1 MTDVDVTE
9 LTTLEATKVSGV
21 ARAANGTPFLVIKAQ
36 AEKEDCPTCKGKGTI
51 MAGNRKCPDCK
62 GTGEVAKAEADE
74 IEDELTGD
82 AAKALEG
89 ACCGDVACEVCGAAK
104 AKLSAADREAL
115 PASSFAFVDK
125 KGGKHLPVH
134 DPGHTKSA
142 LGRFGSQD
150 FSEAKGDPAD
160 AKKKAAGKI
169 LSAAKKHGIE
179 VDDSSEVAEAA
190 KKGAIQDALNGTQEP
205 KEAGHLA
212 TGHSGTSGSV
222 TAGTRAVQGD
232 ASLTLGGQT
241 TSVIPDEA
249 KVTNNPPIPA
259 TTDPRGI
266 VDPEAMRKGFA
277 VASLVDALD
286 RIGEQRQA
294 IKDGRYLQVANPT
307 GAESASPGSM
317 PWESYDSATLAQ
329 VAQCLAGCC
338 NALDAIQ
345 QREAIEAASGN
356 PGDYQDA
363 WDLDEASQA
372 LEYAMGVAARLA
384 FQEAAEGDAAKE
396 QVEKAG
402 RTLNSKN
409 EQALRTARD
418 HLNAVLQGAEDKK
431 AGDAGTSEE
440 DKIVTEVTKTE
451 LAESIASASAAAAV
465 EAVKQIH
472 KQEKKAAKKA
482 VEAAAKNANNG
493 GDISE
498 ADIKPTGQLDADNIN
513 GIPGG
518 GDVDGQYVN
527 KGAEDDPV
535 LKQVQDQLG
544 ELTKDLKDRLGSV
557 EEMVTKI
564 AKRPRPGGPSLDG
577 QARIPAAEGRQGDV
591 AKGVDDAAIEALEK
605 SFEEETDPVRKGQL
619 GEQLTREKLYRVH
632 SIEFGTHAA

>member
-21 ARAANGTPFLVIKAQ
+21 ARAANGTPFLVIKAM

-51 MAGNRKCPDCK
+51 MEGNRKCPDCK
-62 GTGEVAKAEADE
+62 GSGEVAKSDSSEADTQE
-74 IEDELTGD
+74 EEMTEEATKGLW
-82 AAKALEG
+82 
-89 ACCGDVACEVCGAAK
+89 CGDLTCDVCGAAK
-104 AKLSAADREAL
+104 AKLSAADRKEL
-115 PASSFAFVDK
+115 PASKFAYVDP
-125 KGGKHLPVH
+125 KGGKHLPIH
-134 DPGHTKSA
+134 DEGHVKSA
-142 LGRFGSQD
+142 LGRFAQQD
-150 FSEAKGDPAD
+150 FSEADDPKD
-160 AKKKAAGKI
+160 AKQKAASKI
-169 LSAAKKHGIE
+169 KAAAGKHGIE
-179 VDDSSEVAEAA
+179 VDDKSAVAEAA
-190 KKGAIQDALNGTQEP
+190 KKGAVQDALNGTQQP

-212 TGHSGTSGSV
+212 TSHSGTSGSV
-222 TAGTRAVQGD
+222 TAGTQAVQDD
-232 ASLTLGGQT
+232 AALALGGQT

-249 KVTNNPPIPA
+249 KVTDNPPIPA

-286 RIGEQRQA
+286 RIGEQREA

-307 GAESASPGSM
+307 SAESASPGSM

-345 QREAIEAASGN
+345 QREAVEAASGN

-384 FQEAAEGDAAKE
+384 FQEAAEGDAAKGA
-396 QVEKAG
+396 EKAG

-418 HLNAVLQGAEDKK
+418 HLNAVLQGVGDQQ

-465 EAVKQIH
+465 QAVKQLR
-472 KQEKKAAKKA
+472 KQEKK
-482 VEAAAKNANNG
+482 AAKNANNG

-518 GDVDGQYVN
+518 GDVNAKYVN
-527 KGAEDDPV
+527 KGAEEDPV

-577 QARIPAAEGRQGDV
+577 HARVPAAEGRQGDV
-591 AKGVDDAAIEALEK
+591 TKGADDAAIESLEK
-605 SFEEETDPVRKGQL
+605 SFEDETDPIRKGQL

-632 SIEFGTHAA
+632 SLEYGSRAA